1 MKQENK
7 KKWKFI
13 IFLSCLKAL
22 AILTY
27 TLWKLLQDYF
37 GCSLL
42 KTWIIISVV
51 IIPLAILI
59 TFHSYSQ
66 CIFMLTIPQI
76 VSKRGRMFLIAAAF
90 LIALSGPTKNLL
102 RNGEI
107 LSESLSCSQVIIKN
121 IVSLLL
127 LILFAYL
134 GSSENGT

>member
-7 KKWKFI
+7 RKWKVI
-13 IFLSCLKAL
+13 IFLSCLNAL

-27 TLWKLLQDYF
+27 TLQKLLQDYF
-37 GCSLL
+37 GYSLL
-42 KTWIIISVV
+42 KTWIIIFAV

-76 VSKRGRMFLIAAAF
+76 VSKRGRMFLIATAF
-90 LIALSGPTKNLL
+90 LIALSGPTRNVI

-107 LSESLSCSQVIIKN
+107 LSESLSCSQVSIRIK
-121 IVSLLL
+121 VPLL
-127 LILFAYL
+127 
-134 GSSENGT
+134 